1 MSIARFAVEK
11 FQFTLVVF
19 ALLIAIG
26 IFSFQ
31 KIPRAEDPSFPI
43 PVVSVVVVYPG
54 ADPADMESLITDPLE
69 DAISELDDVKTIWSV
84 VRDGVSV
91 TRVEFSWD
99 VDPEKKYDEAIRE
112 INRLRA
118 QLPANLAEFHIRKA
132 NPTNVKI
139 VQFALLSDTA
149 DVRTMRQTAEDL
161 QDILKTVPGVKQSEF
176 WGLPE
181 AEVQVLIDPARMA
194 QANVSVQ
201 RLLDAIKAEGTNIP
215 GGAVSVGARKFNL
228 RTSGDYASLE
238 DIANT
243 TVGGGANQRVR
254 LKDVASV
261 QWAAG
266 ERTVMGRFNGKRAVF
281 IAANQKEGQN
291 IFAVRAGIAK
301 RIENFE
307 QHLPAGM
314 TLEWGFDQSKNVEH
328 RLDSLGFD
336 FMIAILL
343 VSLTLLPLGLRAA
356 GVVMVSIPLSLAVGL
371 TCMYFAGY
379 SLNQL
384 SIAGFVIALGLLVDD
399 SIVVVENI
407 ERHLRMGKSKLRA
420 AIEGTQQIS
429 LAVLGC
435 TATLIFAFLP
445 LMFLPEG
452 PGKFVRN
459 IPASVL
465 ATVLASLLVSLTI
478 IPFLA
483 SRVLK
488 PHANPHG
495 NPFLVVLTGGIN
507 RFYTPLMQRALRFPK
522 ATLAISF
529 ALFFATLGLIP
540 KLGFSLFPLADT
552 PQFLITMETPDG
564 SSLDE
569 TNKAMQFV
577 EKILAETPEIKHV
590 FANVGRGNKQIFYNV
605 FPREADASYAEAFV
619 EVKAFNP
626 RTTPLLY
633 EALRQK
639 FAVYAGAKIMLKP
652 FENGPPIDAPIAIR
666 VVGPDLKVLRRLAGE
681 FEQIITATQGT
692 RDVDNPLK
700 RMRTDLALNISI
712 EKAGLL
718 GVASLEIDR
727 AVRLGVAGI
736 TAAKYRDADG
746 DEYPI
751 TLRLPLVDGHPRL
764 DLLEQIEVS
773 SINGASILLKQFI
786 SPSFASAPNA
796 IQRYQRSRSVTVTAY
811 TQEGFNTGKVTNA
824 LLTTLDLKKLPAGY
838 SWQAAGEIESRND
851 SFNGIGAAIL
861 VAVFGILA
869 VLILEFGS
877 FKSTLVVAGVIPLG
891 IVGGLIALY
900 LSGNSLS
907 FTATIG
913 FIALIGIEIKNS
925 ILLVDFTNQLR
936 ADGMDLLEA
945 VEKAG
950 EVRFLPILLT
960 SVTAI
965 GGLLPLALQN
975 AALYSPMAWV
985 IIGGLISS
993 TLLARLVTPVM
1004 YLLLPPPVLGQGS
1017 GELGIVAH
1025 DATI

>member
-31 KIPRAEDPSFPI
+31 KIPRAEDPAFPI
-43 PVVSVVVVYPG
+43 PVVTVVAVYPG
-54 ADPADMESLITDPLE
+54 ADPADMEALVTDPLE
-69 DAISELDDVKTIWSV
+69 DAISELDDVKTIWSE

-112 INRLRA
+112 INGLRA
-118 QLPANLAEFHIRKA
+118 QLPADLAEFRIRKA

-139 VQFALLSDTA
+139 AQFALLSDTA
-149 DVRTMRQTAEDL
+149 DVRLMRQTAEDL
-161 QDILKTVPGVKQSEF
+161 QDILKTVPGVKQSEY

-181 AEVQVLIDPARMA
+181 TQVQVVIDPARMA

-201 RLLDAIKAEGTNIP
+201 RLLDAIKAEATNIP

-228 RTSGDYASLE
+228 RTSGDYSSLE

-266 ERTVMGRFNGKRAVF
+266 ESTVMGRFNGKRAVF

-301 RIENFE
+301 RIKNFE
-307 QHLPAGM
+307 EHLPTGM

-452 PGKFVRN
+452 AGKFVRN

-495 NPFLVVLTGGIN
+495 NPFLVALTGGIH

-529 ALFFATLGLIP
+529 ALFFVTLGLIP
-540 KLGFSLFPLADT
+540 KIGFSLFPLADT
-552 PQFLITMETPDG
+552 PQFLVTMETPDG

-577 EKILAETPEIKHV
+577 EKILADTPEIKHV

-605 FPREADASYAEAFV
+605 FPRETDASYAEAFV
-619 EVKAFNP
+619 EVKQYDP

-633 EALRQK
+633 EALRKK

-666 VVGPDLKVLRRLAGE
+666 VIGPDLKVLRRLAGE
-681 FEQIITATQGT
+681 FEQIIRDTTGT

-700 RMRTDLALNISI
+700 RMRTDLALNINV

-751 TLRLPLVDGHPRL
+751 TLRLPLKDGHPRL

-811 TQEGFNTGKVTNA
+811 TQDGFNTGKVTNA
-824 LLTTLDLKKLPAGY
+824 LLATLDLKKLPAGY
-838 SWQAAGEIESRND
+838 SWQAGGEIESRND

-900 LSGNSLS
+900 LSGYSLS

-913 FIALIGIEIKNS
+913 FVALIGIEIKNS

-936 ADGMDLLEA
+936 SDGMGLLEA

-960 SVTAI
+960 SATAI

-975 AALYSPMAWV
+975 VALYSPMAWV

-993 TLLARLVTPVM
+993 TVLARLVTPVM

-1017 GELGIVAH
+1017 GE
-1025 DATI
+1025 

>member
-31 KIPRAEDPSFPI
+31 KIPRAEDPAFPI
-43 PVVSVVVVYPG
+43 PVVSVVAVYPG
-54 ADPADMESLITDPLE
+54 ADPGDMESLITDPLE
-69 DAISELDDVKTIWSV
+69 DAISELDDVKTIWSM

-112 INRLRA
+112 INGLRG

-149 DVRTMRQTAEDL
+149 DVRTMRRTAEDL

-181 AEVQVLIDPARMA
+181 AEVQVIIDPARMA
-194 QANVSVQ
+194 RANVSVQ

-228 RTSGDYASLE
+228 RTSGDYESLD

-243 TVGGGANQRVR
+243 TVGGGMNQRVR
-254 LKDVASV
+254 LRDVASV

-266 ERTVMGRFNGKRAVF
+266 ENTVMGRFNGKRAVF
-281 IAANQKEGQN
+281 IAANQKEGQS
-291 IFAVRAGIAK
+291 IFNVRAGIAE
-301 RIENFE
+301 RIKNFE

-343 VSLTLLPLGLRAA
+343 VALTLLPLGLRAA

-371 TCMYFAGY
+371 SCMYFAGY

-452 PGKFVRN
+452 AGKFVRN

-488 PHANPHG
+488 PHANPNG
-495 NPFLVVLTGGIN
+495 NPFLVALTGAIH

-552 PQFLITMETPDG
+552 PQFLVTMETPDG
-564 SSLDE
+564 SSIDE

-619 EVKAFNP
+619 EVKEYNP
-626 RTTPLLY
+626 RTTPLVY
-633 EALRQK
+633 ERLREK
-639 FAVYAGAKIMLKP
+639 FAVYAGAKIMVKP

-681 FEQIITATQGT
+681 FEQIIRDTPGA

-700 RMRTDLALNISI
+700 RMRTDLALNINT

-736 TAAKYRDADG
+736 TAAKYRDGDG

-773 SINGASILLKQFI
+773 SSSGASILLKQFI
-786 SPSFASAPNA
+786 SPKFASAPNA
-796 IQRYQRSRSVTVTAY
+796 IQRFQRSRSVTVTAY
-811 TQEGFNTGKVTNA
+811 TQDGFNTGKVTNA
-824 LLTTLDLKKLPAGY
+824 LLASLAQKKLPAGY

-861 VAVFGILA
+861 IAVFGILA

-900 LSGNSLS
+900 LSGYSLS

-936 ADGMDLLEA
+936 SDGMGLLEA

-960 SVTAI
+960 SATAI

-975 AALYSPMAWV
+975 VALYSPMAWV

-1004 YLLLPPPVLGQGS
+1004 YLLLPPPVIGQGS
-1017 GELGIVAH
+1017 GESNQIK
-1025 DATI
+1025 

>member
-26 IFSFQ
+26 IFSFE

-43 PVVSVVVVYPG
+43 PIVSVVAVYPG

-69 DAISELDDVKTIWSV
+69 DAISELDDVKSIASV

-99 VDPEKKYDEAIRE
+99 ADPEKKYDEAIRE
-112 INRLRA
+112 INGLRA
-118 QLPANLAEFHIRKA
+118 QLPADLTEFRIRKA

-149 DVRTMRQTAEDL
+149 DVRVMHQTAEDL
-161 QDILKTVPGVKQSEF
+161 QDILKAVPGVKQAEY

-228 RTSGDYASLE
+228 RTSGDYASLD

-243 TVGGGANQRVR
+243 TVGGGPNQRVR

-266 ERTVMGRFNGKRAVF
+266 ESTVMGRFNGKRAVF
-281 IAANQKEGQN
+281 VAANQKEGQN
-291 IFAVRAGIAK
+291 IFDVRAGIAK
-301 RIENFE
+301 RIKNFE
-307 QHLPAGM
+307 QHLPAGI

-356 GVVMVSIPLSLAVGL
+356 GVVMVSIPLSLAMGL

-420 AIEGTQQIS
+420 AIDGTQQIS

-435 TATLIFAFLP
+435 TATLVFAFLP

-452 PGKFVRN
+452 AGKFVRN
-459 IPASVL
+459 IPSSVL

-488 PHANPHG
+488 PHANPQG
-495 NPFLVVLTGGIN
+495 NLFLIALTGAIH

-529 ALFFATLGLIP
+529 TLFFVTLGLVP

-552 PQFLITMETPDG
+552 PQFLVTMETPDG
-564 SSLDE
+564 SSIDE

-605 FPREADASYAEAFV
+605 FPREADVSYAEAFV
-619 EVKAFNP
+619 EVKAYNS

-681 FEQIITATQGT
+681 FEQMIRDTTGT
-692 RDVDNPLK
+692 RNVDNPLK
-700 RMRTDLALNISI
+700 RLRTDLALNINV

-718 GVASLEIDR
+718 GVPSLEIDR

-773 SINGASILLKQFI
+773 SLNGASILLKQFI

-796 IQRYQRSRSVTVTAY
+796 IQRYQRSRAVTVTAY

-824 LLTTLDLKKLPAGY
+824 LLSNLNLKKMPAGY

-900 LSGNSLS
+900 LSGYSLS
-907 FTATIG
+907 FTAMIG
-913 FIALIGIEIKNS
+913 FIALVGIEIKNS

-936 ADGMDLLEA
+936 VDGMGLLEA

-960 SVTAI
+960 SATAI

-975 AALYSPMAWV
+975 VALYSPMAWV

-1017 GELGIVAH
+1017 GE
-1025 DATI
+1025 

>member
-31 KIPRAEDPSFPI
+31 KIPRAEDPAFPI
-43 PVVSVVVVYPG
+43 PVVSVVAVYPG
-54 ADPADMESLITDPLE
+54 ADPGDMEALVTDPLE

-112 INRLRA
+112 INGLRA
-118 QLPANLAEFHIRKA
+118 QLPANLAEFSIRKA

-139 VQFALLSDTA
+139 VQFALLSETA
-149 DVRTMRQTAEDL
+149 DVRAMRQTAEDL

-194 QANVSVQ
+194 GANVSVQ

-228 RTSGDYASLE
+228 RTSGDYASLD

-243 TVGGGANQRVR
+243 TVGGGPNQRVR

-266 ERTVMGRFNGKRAVF
+266 ESTVMGRFNGKRAVF

-291 IFAVRAGIAK
+291 IFDVRAGIAK
-301 RIENFE
+301 RIKNFE
-307 QHLPAGM
+307 EHLPAGM

-336 FMIAILL
+336 FGIAILL

-452 PGKFVRN
+452 AGKFVRN

-495 NPFLVVLTGGIN
+495 NPFLVALTGAIH

-529 ALFFATLGLIP
+529 ALFFATLGLVP

-552 PQFLITMETPDG
+552 PQFLVTMETPDG
-564 SSLDE
+564 SSIDE

-619 EVKAFNP
+619 EVKEYNP

-666 VVGPDLKVLRRLAGE
+666 VIGPDLKVLRRLAGE
-681 FEQIITATQGT
+681 FEQIIQNTTGT

-700 RMRTDLALNISI
+700 RMRTDLALNINV

-751 TLRLPLVDGHPRL
+751 TLRLPLKDGHPRL

-786 SPSFASAPNA
+786 GPSFASAPNA
-796 IQRYQRSRSVTVTAY
+796 IQRFQRSRSVTVTAY

-824 LLTTLDLKKLPAGY
+824 LLATLEQKKLPAGY

-900 LSGNSLS
+900 LSGYSLS

-936 ADGMDLLEA
+936 SDGMDLLQA

-960 SVTAI
+960 SATAI

-975 AALYSPMAWV
+975 VALYSPMAWV

-993 TLLARLVTPVM
+993 TVLARLVTPVM
-1004 YLLLPPPVLGQGS
+1004 YLLLPPPVLGQGT
-1017 GELGIVAH
+1017 GE
-1025 DATI
+1025 ATAEALQ

>member
-31 KIPRAEDPSFPI
+31 KIPRAEDPAFPI
-43 PVVSVVVVYPG
+43 PVVSVVAVYPG
-54 ADPADMESLITDPLE
+54 ADPGDMEALVTDPLE

-112 INRLRA
+112 INGLRA
-118 QLPANLAEFHIRKA
+118 QLPANLAEFSIRKA

-139 VQFALLSDTA
+139 VQFALLSETA
-149 DVRTMRQTAEDL
+149 DVRAMRQTAEDL

-194 QANVSVQ
+194 GANVSVQ

-228 RTSGDYASLE
+228 RTSGDYASLD

-243 TVGGGANQRVR
+243 TVGGGPNQRVR

-266 ERTVMGRFNGKRAVF
+266 ESTVMGRFNGKRAVF

-291 IFAVRAGIAK
+291 IFDVRAGIAK
-301 RIENFE
+301 RIKNFE
-307 QHLPAGM
+307 EHLPAGM

-336 FMIAILL
+336 FGIAILL

-452 PGKFVRN
+452 AGKFVRN

-495 NPFLVVLTGGIN
+495 NPFLVALTGAIH

-529 ALFFATLGLIP
+529 ALFFATLGLVP

-552 PQFLITMETPDG
+552 PQFLVTMETPDG
-564 SSLDE
+564 SSIDE

-619 EVKAFNP
+619 EVKEYNP

-666 VVGPDLKVLRRLAGE
+666 VIGPDLKVLRRLAGE
-681 FEQIITATQGT
+681 FEQIIQNTTGT

-700 RMRTDLALNISI
+700 RMRTDLALNINV

-751 TLRLPLVDGHPRL
+751 TLRLPLKDGHPRL

-773 SINGASILLKQFI
+773 SINGASILLKQFV

-796 IQRYQRSRSVTVTAY
+796 IQRFQRSRSVTVTAY

-824 LLTTLDLKKLPAGY
+824 LLATLEQKKLPAGY

-900 LSGNSLS
+900 LSGYSLS

-936 ADGMDLLEA
+936 SDGMDLLQA

-960 SVTAI
+960 SATAI

-975 AALYSPMAWV
+975 VALYSPMAWV

-993 TLLARLVTPVM
+993 TVLARLVTPVM
-1004 YLLLPPPVLGQGS
+1004 YLLLPPPVLGQGT
-1017 GELGIVAH
+1017 GE
-1025 DATI
+1025 ATAEALQ